1 MNDDFPFNK
10 FLSLGPANK
19 NTHLFNDLIKKEEKT
34 ITTEQDEL
42 FSVEEVQ
49 LLELEVLKYLQK
61 TMLSIKFEKFIKDK
75 LKISKITAE
84 KVIFTVNTTF
94 IKQMIE
100 QSYQS
105 DIQDSIAQTLGQKYP
120 FQILCVEEKENQ
132 VDAPIGPDTSST
144 KPEKPQKVEDVKF
157 KLNLK
162 RTSDDLN
169 SKIESSYIEH
179 INPDHRRISIEPAKT
194 FESFVIGPSNN
205 MASATAQAVSINPGK
220 SGKYPCLYLHSNSGL
235 GKTHLL
241 HAIANKIQE
250 LHPELIITLITTRDF
265 INEMIESIRA
275 NKIHEFR
282 RKYSETIDVL
292 MIDDIHE
299 LKQKE
304 GTQNEFFH
312 VFNELHNK
320 GKQLIFTSDKS
331 PKEIVGIEERIKTRL
346 QWGLVIDIQKPDLET
361 RIAILK
367 HKAAELDLYLQDDVI
382 NLIACSVKTS
392 IRELEGSLVKIKAF
406 SELMNLEIDA
416 EIVKD
421 LMKINK
427 QDNGQ
432 DKATLD
438 SIAKATSKY
447 YGIPIAD
454 IKSKSRNQHVTK
466 ARFVAMY
473 LSRKVVNS
481 TQKEIGH
488 FYGGRDHTS
497 VIHALKNITLKLKTD
512 QNISRDIISIE
523 DQI

>member
-1 MNDDFPFNK
+1 
-10 FLSLGPANK
+10 
-19 NTHLFNDLIKKEEKT
+19 
-34 ITTEQDEL
+34 
-42 FSVEEVQ
+42 
-49 LLELEVLKYLQK
+49 
-61 TMLSIKFEKFIKDK
+61 MLSIKFEKFIKDK
-75 LKISKITAE
+75 FSVLEITADR
-84 KVIFTVNTTF
+84 VIFCVKTPF

-100 QSYQS
+100 QSYS
-105 DIQDSIAQTLGQKYP
+105 SIIKSSIVQTLGQDYP
-120 FQILCVEEKENQ
+120 FEIVCLDKSDSNPTGPIEPSHNINQ
-132 VDAPIGPDTSST
+132 ELKN
-144 KPEKPQKVEDVKF
+144 KPQPQKVEDVKF

-162 RTSDDLN
+162 KTTDDLN
-169 SKIESSYIEH
+169 SKIESTYIEH
-179 INPDHRRISIEPAKT
+179 LKPEQRKINIEPAKT

-205 MASATAQAVSINPGK
+205 MAYATTQAVAENPGK

-241 HAIANKIQE
+241 HAMANKIQE
-250 LHPELIITLITTRDF
+250 LHPELVVTLITTRDF

-367 HKAAELDLYLQDDVI
+367 HKAAQLDLYLQDDVI

-427 QDNGQ
+427 QENAQ
-432 DKATLD
+432 EKATLD

-447 YGIPIAD
+447 YGIPVAD
-454 IKSKSRNQHVTK
+454 LKSKSRNQDVTK

-473 LSRKVVNS
+473 LSRKVINS

-497 VIHALKNITLKLKTD
+497 VIHALKNITSRLKTD
-512 QNISRDIISIE
+512 QAISKDIITIE
-523 DQI
+523 DQL